1 MKLVGIGL
9 EELGVEEFVKGDFF
23 KGDLYLDTKKEAYKA
38 IGYKRLGIFGALS
51 TILEKKVRAL
61 FERAKKENIT
71 GNMAGDKF
79 QFGGTLVVDKGGKVL
94 LNYKQESA
102 ADHVAN
108 DDVLKALGLTP
119 ATSGEDA
126 QGAASGSAGA
136 TQGATSESAG
146 ATKVA
151 TSENEATNGAE
162 GAGQKPK
169 VVCEEDVCR
178 LEK

>member
-119 ATSGEDA
+119 ATSGKMLKGRHLGV
-126 QGAASGSAGA
+126 QGPHRGLQVRV
-136 TQGATSESAG
+136 QGLQRWQQARMRPQMELKGLVKS
-146 ATKVA
+146 
-151 TSENEATNGAE
+151 
-162 GAGQKPK
+162 QKLCVK
-169 VVCEEDVCR
+169 KTCVG
-178 LEK
+178 